1 MVAAEVVPDLLRAR
15 RVDQADALLAVA
27 DPLLEVGDQEV
38 VPILGAPIEGADVRP
53 GGRLDVPEAQTDG
66 LSHGLPPCHPP
77 LCTFRGQRAL
87 PRADGVPVPF
97 LTWEDSRAPPI
108 GLWGVNDRARGRRA
122 DWGTITEARALV
134 TLLASRVVGSRPSS
148 DLLHRA
154 LLSRVA
160 AEHGCQPVEP
170 AGARLLALFASTPD
184 ALRAAVALQEGARCP
199 EAGGAKRPE
208 GGLPLALVLHAGAA
222 PRS

>member
-1 MVAAEVVPDLLRAR
+1 
-15 RVDQADALLAVA
+15 
-27 DPLLEVGDQEV
+27 
-38 VPILGAPIEGADVRP
+38 
-53 GGRLDVPEAQTDG
+53 
-66 LSHGLPPCHPP
+66 
-77 LCTFRGQRAL
+77 
-87 PRADGVPVPF
+87 
-97 LTWEDSRAPPI
+97 EDSRAPPI

-122 DWGTITEARALV
+122 DWGTMTEAGALV

-160 AEHGCQPVEP
+160 AEHGGQPVEP
-170 AGARLLALFASTPD
+170 AGDRLLALFASAPD

-222 PRS
+222 PRSGGVSSHLSGVVARRLCD